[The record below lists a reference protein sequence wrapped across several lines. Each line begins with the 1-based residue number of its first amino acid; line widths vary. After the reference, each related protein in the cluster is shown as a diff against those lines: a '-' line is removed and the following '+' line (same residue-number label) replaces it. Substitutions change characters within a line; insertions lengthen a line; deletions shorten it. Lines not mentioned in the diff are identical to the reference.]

1 MKMELRVNQTNI
13 KANEDGSMTVNGYVN
28 KTEQFSKMLGR
39 NEQFKEKISCGAF
52 KHAIEKAKEIHF
64 LAEHDNS
71 KILASTRNDSL
82 QLSED
87 ANGLYMSAT
96 VAPTSWGKDY
106 YELIK
111 SGILKN
117 MSFGFRSIKD
127 SWKKTTQGYFERT
140 IHELELFEV
149 SVVKDPA
156 YSQSSISARGID
168 VVEEVEVPAEV
179 KRKIVRNIYEM
190 SRKALIELRNDL
202 LEQSQSYE
210 TRGLTEEHEYEQLK
224 SRIRDIEIQL
234 KKIDKKEVRN
244 MVELLSPNDTNVEQR
259 GFEEFLKGNLYSE
272 EVRAITTGTA
282 PGQLTVPT
290 SISDQIIKKLE
301 EVAPLFALSKQF
313 PSVNGHLE
321 VLKETGIGGAQ
332 WLGEMENATPAD
344 FTMSKVKLEQKRL
357 TSAIELS
364 QQLINDAGF
373 DIVSYAINVLSSR
386 IAYSV
391 NRAIVNGN
399 GVGQMEGFLV
409 ATLAPE
415 SVIETVAGTVTT
427 DDVLGLFNSMNPEL
441 VEGAVFIMNRD
452 TWNKISKLKDAEN
465 RYYLVDFKNGNGAN
479 YYTMLGLPVM
489 ISDAMPDIAVGN
501 KAISLINMGEAYG
514 TLIKK
519 GIEVQHVY
527 ADSTQALR
535 GSQLI
540 VASIYL
546 DGKIINDQ
554 AIRLLSIAAE

>member
-13 KANEDGSMTVNGYVN
+13 KANEDGSMTVIGYVN
-28 KTEQFSKMLGR
+28 KTEQFSEMLGR
-39 NEQFKEKISCGAF
+39 NEKFKEKISRGAF
-52 KHAIEKAKEIHF
+52 KRAIEKAKEIHF
-64 LAEHDNS
+64 LAEHDGE
-71 KILASTRNDSL
+71 KILASTRNSSL
-82 QLSED
+82 ELSED

-96 VAPTSWGKDY
+96 ITPTSWGKDY

-127 SWKKTTQGYFERT
+127 SWKKVEGYFERT
-140 IHELELFEV
+140 VYELELFEV

-179 KRKIVRNIYEM
+179 KRKIVRNIHEM

-224 SRIRDIEIQL
+224 SQIRDIEIQL

-272 EVRAITTGTA
+272 EVRAITTSTA

-373 DIVSYAINVLSSR
+373 DIVSYAINVLSQR

-391 NRAIVNGN
+391 SRAIVNGN

-427 DDVLGLFNSMNPEL
+427 DDILGLFNSMNPEL
-441 VEGAVFIMNRD
+441 VEGAVFVMNRD
-452 TWNKISKLKDAEN
+452 TWNKVSKLKDAEN

-489 ISDAMPDIAVGN
+489 ISDVMPNIAAGN
-501 KAISLINMGEAYG
+501 KAICLINMGEAYG

-554 AIRLLSIAAE
+554 AIRLLSIAA

>member
-1 MKMELRVNQTNI
+1 MELRVNRTNI
-13 KANEDGSMTVNGYVN
+13 EANEDGSMTVSGYVN
-28 KTEQFSKMLGR
+28 KTEQFSEMLGR
-39 NEQFKEKISCGAF
+39 NEKFKEKISRGAF
-52 KHAIEKAKEIHF
+52 KRAIEKAKEIHF
-64 LAEHDNS
+64 LAEHEGE
-71 KILASTRNDSL
+71 KILSSTRNGSL
-82 QLSED
+82 ELSED

-96 VAPTSWGKDY
+96 ITPTSWGKDY

-127 SWKKTTQGYFERT
+127 SWKKVEGYFERT
-140 IHELELFEV
+140 VHELELFEV

-168 VVEEVEVPAEV
+168 IVEDVEVPSEV
-179 KRKIVRNIYEM
+179 KRKMVRNIQQM
-190 SRKALIELRNDL
+190 SRKALSELRNDL

-210 TRGLTEEHEYEQLK
+210 TRGLTKEQEYEQLQ
-224 SRIRDIEIQL
+224 SQIRDIEMQI
-234 KKIDKKEVRN
+234 KKLDKKEVRN
-244 MVELLSPNDTNVEQR
+244 MIELLNPNDTNVEQR
-259 GFEEFLKGNLYSE
+259 GFEEFLKGHLYSE
-272 EVRAITTGTA
+272 EVRAITTGTS

-313 PSVNGHLE
+313 PSEHGYLE

-386 IAYSV
+386 IAFSV

-399 GVGQMEGFLV
+399 GVGQMEGFLT

-415 SVIETVAGTVTT
+415 SVVKTVAGTVTT

-441 VEGAVFIMNRD
+441 IEGAVFVMSRD
-452 TWNKISKLKDAEN
+452 TWNKVSKLKDAEN
-465 RYYLVDFKNGNGAN
+465 RYYLVDFKNGNGSK

-489 ISDAMPDIAVGN
+489 ISDVMPNIAAGN
-501 KAISLINMGEAYG
+501 KAIGLINMGEAYG

-554 AIRLLSIAAE
+554 AIRLLSITA

>member
-13 KANEDGSMTVNGYVN
+13 EAKEDGSMTVNGYVN

-39 NEQFKEKISCGAF
+39 NEQFKEKISRGAF
-52 KHAIEKAKEIHF
+52 KRAIEKAKEIHF
-64 LAEHDNS
+64 LAEHDGE
-71 KILASTRNDSL
+71 KILSSTRNNSL
-82 QLSED
+82 ELSED

-96 VAPTSWGKDY
+96 ITPTSWGKDY

-127 SWKKTTQGYFERT
+127 SWKKVEGYFERT
-140 IHELELFEV
+140 VYELELFEV

-179 KRKIVRNIYEM
+179 KRKIVRNIHEM

-224 SRIRDIEIQL
+224 SQIRDIEIQI

-259 GFEEFLKGNLYSE
+259 GFEEFLKGHLYSE
-272 EVRAITTGTA
+272 EVRAITTGTS

-313 PSVNGHLE
+313 PSESGHLE

-399 GVGQMEGFLV
+399 GVGQMEGFLT

-441 VEGAVFIMNRD
+441 VEGAVFVMNRD
-452 TWNKISKLKDAEN
+452 TWNKVSKLKDAEN

-489 ISDAMPDIAVGN
+489 ISDAMPDIAAGN
-501 KAISLINMGEAYG
+501 KAIGLINMGEAYG

-527 ADSTQALR
+527 ADSAQALR

-554 AIRLLSIAAE
+554 AIRLLAIAA

>member
-1 MKMELRVNQTNI
+1 MELRVNQTNI
-13 KANEDGSMTVNGYVN
+13 EANEDGSMTVNGYVN
-28 KTEQFSKMLGR
+28 KTEQFSEMLGR
-39 NEQFKEKISCGAF
+39 KEKFKEKISSGAF
-52 KHAIEKAKEIHF
+52 KRAIEKAKEIHF
-64 LAEHDNS
+64 LAEHDGE
-71 KILASTRNDSL
+71 KILASTRNGSL

-96 VAPTSWGKDY
+96 ITPTSWGKDY

-117 MSFGFRSIKD
+117 MSFGFRSMKD
-127 SWKKTTQGYFERT
+127 SWKKNIQGYFERT
-140 IHELELFEV
+140 INELELFEV
-149 SVVKDPA
+149 SVVREPA

-168 VVEEVEVPAEV
+168 VVKDVEVPDEV
-179 KRKIVRNIYEM
+179 KKKIVRNIQEM

-210 TRGLTEEHEYEQLK
+210 TRGLTGEQEYEQLK
-224 SRIRDIEIQL
+224 SQIQDIDIQI

-244 MVELLSPNDTNVEQR
+244 MIELLNPNDTNLEQR

-290 SISDQIIKKLE
+290 SISDQIVKKLE

-313 PSVNGHLE
+313 PSVSGYLE

-386 IAYSV
+386 IAVSV

-399 GVGQMEGFLV
+399 GVGQMEGFLT
-409 ATLAPE
+409 ATLASE
-415 SVIETVAGTVTT
+415 SVVKTATAGTITT

-441 VEGAVFIMNRD
+441 VEGAVFVMSRD
-452 TWNKISKLKDAEN
+452 TWNKVSKLKDAEN
-465 RYYLVDFKNGNGAN
+465 RYYLVDFKNGNGSK

-489 ISDAMPDIAVGN
+489 ISDAMPDIATEN
-501 KAISLINMGEAYG
+501 KAIGLINMGEAYG

-554 AIRLLSIAAE
+554 AIRLLSIAA

>member
-13 KANEDGSMTVNGYVN
+13 EAKEDGSMTVNGYVN
-28 KTEQFSKMLGR
+28 KTEQFSEMLGR
-39 NEQFKEKISCGAF
+39 NEHFKEKISRGAF
-52 KHAIEKAKEIHF
+52 KRAIEKAKEIHF
-64 LAEHDNS
+64 LAEHDGE
-71 KILASTRNDSL
+71 KILASTRNSSL

-87 ANGLYMSAT
+87 TNGLYMSAT

-149 SVVKDPA
+149 SVVRDPA

-179 KRKIVRNIYEM
+179 KRKIVRNIHEM

-202 LEQSQSYE
+202 LEQSQCYE

-224 SRIRDIEIQL
+224 SQIRDIEIQI
-234 KKIDKKEVRN
+234 KKTDKKEVRN
-244 MVELLSPNDTNVEQR
+244 MVELLSPNDTNEEQR

-313 PSVNGHLE
+313 PSEHGYLE

-357 TSAIELS
+357 TAAIELS

-373 DIVSYAINVLSSR
+373 DIVSYAIDVLSQR

-399 GVGQMEGFLV
+399 GLGQMEGFLT

-415 SVIETVAGTVTT
+415 SVIETVAGTITT
-427 DDVLGLFNSMNPEL
+427 DDILGLFNSMNPEL
-441 VEGAVFIMNRD
+441 VEGAVFIMNRN
-452 TWNKISKLKDAEN
+452 TWNKVSKLKDAEN
-465 RYYLVDFKNGNGAN
+465 RYYLVDFKNGSGSK

-489 ISDAMPDIAVGN
+489 ITDAMPDIAAGN
-501 KAISLINMGEAYG
+501 KAIGLINMGEAYG

-554 AIRLLSIAAE
+554 AIRLLSIK